1 MRVMVRPVRHP
12 GFGAARM
19 PEGWLAGN
27 ISWLESFLGEKFG
40 QSNLYNILLLD
51 LLPMRV
57 FAKPPLK
64 RKWQSG

>member
-1 MRVMVRPVRHP
+1 
-12 GFGAARM
+12 M